1 MSMHNNTT
9 ANQTKGHAKP
19 TGTAPK
25 QKNTAPATQ
34 TNLAPQSR
42 TPLQVMLQLV
52 GLVAPLSG
60 VMCVAIVTGVLGFV
74 CAIAISVLGAYG
86 VVALL
91 PALLPNVSADAANTA
106 AALLPNVNP
115 DAAIATGTI
124 FGLPLQPSILP
135 YLFGAIALCAVLR
148 GVLHYA
154 EQACNHYIAFRLLA
168 HIRDKVFAALRKLA
182 PAKLDGADT
191 GNLIAILTGD
201 IELLEVF
208 YAHTVSPIC
217 IAAILSSLMVAFLGQ
232 FHWALGFI
240 AAVAYLFVGVCIP
253 VAASRSL
260 RGAGQHHRAGFG
272 ALSGYFLDS
281 IRGIRE
287 VLQYQCGAQRQA
299 ELARRTDALEA
310 TAWQM
315 KRSGALTA
323 CATNFAVLGFSLLAF
338 LVAAVL
344 HLQGVLGLAG
354 VIIPTITIFSSFG
367 AVIALANL
375 GAGLSQTIASG
386 NRVLDVLAEA
396 PVVQDVTDGQTLPT
410 AQRTTPTA
418 AQSATQNQPENTPA
432 APAPLGAALQ
442 SVNFAYADQPILQGC
457 TLHIAPGQ
465 ITGIT
470 GKSGC
475 GKSTALK
482 LLMRFWDAQSG
493 SVTIGGQD
501 VKTINTASLRTAQS
515 FVTQDTYLF
524 HDSIANNLLLAK
536 PDATQ
541 SELIAAC
548 KKASV
553 HDFIESLP
561 QGYNT
566 PVGELGST
574 LSGGERQRLGIA
586 RAFLHDAPLLLLDE
600 PTSNLDS
607 LNEAVILRALHQDDT
622 HRTIVLVSHRAS
634 TMKIAQNVYHLTAT
648 RNS

>member
-1 MSMHNNTT
+1 MSRQ
-9 ANQTKGHAKP
+9 NQSVNQP
-19 TGTAPK
+19 L
-25 QKNTAPATQ
+25 KNTI
-34 TNLAPQSR
+34 R
-42 TPLQVMLQLV
+42 TPLQVMLQLI
-52 GLVAPLSG
+52 GLVVPLAG
-60 VMCVAIVTGVLGFV
+60 VMCVAILTGVLGFV
-74 CAIAISVLGAYG
+74 CAIAISVLGAY
-86 VVALL
+86 ALL
-91 PALLPNVSADAANTA
+91 SALPAVLPELTL
-106 AALLPNVNP
+106 ALGQTLPP
-115 DAAIATGTI
+115 DR
-124 FGLPLQPSILP
+124 LPM
-135 YLFGAIALCAVLR
+135 LFAAIALCAVLR

-154 EQACNHYIAFRLLA
+154 EQSCNHYIAFKLLA

-217 IAAILSSLMVAFLGQ
+217 IAGILSVILVAFMAQ
-232 FHWALGFI
+232 FYWLLALI
-240 AAVAYLFVGVCIP
+240 ALVAYLFVGVCIP
-253 VAASRSL
+253 LIASNHL
-260 RGAGQHHRAGFG
+260 RAVGQTHRDAFG

-281 IRGIRE
+281 VRGIRE
-287 VLQYQCGAQRQA
+287 VLQYQCGTQRQA
-299 ELARRTDALEA
+299 QLDARTNALES

-315 KRSGALTA
+315 KRSGALIA
-323 CATNFAVLGFSLLAF
+323 CAGNVAVLGFSLLVF
-338 LVAAVL
+338 FVAALL
-344 HLQGVLGLAG
+344 HLQGALGLAG
-354 VIIPTITIFSSFG
+354 VIIPTITMFSSFG

-386 NRVLDVLAEA
+386 NRVLDILAET
-396 PVVQDVTDGQTLPT
+396 PVVQDVSDGKDLPEH
-410 AQRTTPTA
+410 
-418 AQSATQNQPENTPA
+418 SAD
-432 APAPLGAALQ
+432 APLGAALEH
-442 SVNFAYADQPILQGC
+442 VHFAYDAQPILQG
-457 TLHIAPGQ
+457 LSLNLAAGQ

-493 SVTIGGQD
+493 SVTVAGQA
-501 VKTINTASLRTAQS
+501 VETIKTASLRRAQG
-515 FVTQDTYLF
+515 FVTQDTHLF

-536 PDATQ
+536 PDATKEQ
-541 SELIAAC
+541 LIAAC

-561 QGYNT
+561 QGYDT
-566 PVGELGST
+566 PVGELGGT

-607 LNEAVILRALHQDDT
+607 LNEAVILRALAADT
-622 HRTIVLVSHRAS
+622 HRTTLLVSHRAS
-634 TMKIAQNVYHLTAT
+634 TMKIAKQVYHLETI